1 MARKAAK
8 PPGRGSDQFVIRFP
22 EGMRDRLAKLAAA
35 NGRSMNAELVHR
47 LETTM
52 TENGILKYAEVEMEK
67 IKAEIA
73 QYMAGSKFFRFGIQT
88 LNALI

>member
-22 EGMRDRLAKLAAA
+22 EGMRDRLAKVAAA

-47 LETTM
+47 LETSM
-52 TENGILKYAEVEMEK
+52 TESGILKYAEAELQK
-67 IKAEIA
+67 IKAEVA
-73 QYMAGSKFFRFGIQT
+73 QYMATMDQKFSDLESK
-88 LNALI
+88 L